1 MKQFRILAAA
11 SLIFALTAC
20 SSNAPESA
28 SESGTEAAPSTPAE
42 ETKPAETKG
51 FSPDDITISYAEVD
65 YNGETVVTATVTNN
79 SKERLVEPRII
90 YAPAEGHTEE
100 EVFRAAFGED
110 EEFEEGASYSR
121 LDIHTIIEPGETSKP
136 VRIFTANA
144 ITWHYIN
151 TKPEAFAMLAPA
163 RLIVRVVENEN
174 SLTEKRFT
182 FSSGDISSWEE
193 TTSSESYSASWNTW
207 DNSGIEWL
215 PEVTGKDYALTV
227 SARDESIAAELSVYG
242 CDEAFANS
250 YAEAV
255 SGSLPNRDYQDISE
269 ESVGIQPAVTY
280 YYSNPEGTA
289 TVFMTYYKES
299 GTISLSAMQA
309 K

>member
-51 FSPDDITISYAEVD
+51 FSPDDITISYAEQD

-79 SKERLVEPRII
+79 SKERLIEPRLI
-90 YAPAEGHTEE
+90 YTPAEGHTEE

-110 EEFEEGASYSR
+110 EEFEEDTVYSR
-121 LDIHTIIEPGETSKP
+121 LDIQTIIEPGETSKP
-136 VRIFTANA
+136 VRIFTANGL
-144 ITWHYIN
+144 TLHYVN
-151 TKPEAFAMLAPA
+151 TKPEVFAMLAPA

-193 TTSSESYSASWNTW
+193 TQSSEPHSVPWNTW

-215 PEVTGKDYALTV
+215 PEITGRDYSLIV
-227 SARDESIAAELSVYG
+227 SGDDTTTSAELNVYG

-250 YAEAV
+250 YAEQV
-255 SGSLPNRDYQDISE
+255 SSLLPNRDYQDISDDY
-269 ESVGIQPAVTY
+269 VGIQPAIIY
-280 YYSNPEGTA
+280 YFSNPEGAA
-289 TVFMTYYKES
+289 TFFMTYYKES